1 MVRLMSARCPRSA
14 RSAPMARFSS
24 RCCNVARRDL
34 TTSDEVQRH
43 DSNRSMQE
51 FSCAVSLRK
60 KNLGRGLL
68 DLADAVGGQAHI
80 SRGLS
85 SKRRTA
91 FRPGG
96 KMAHTNERLS
106 AHSGRR
112 KNGRGHFIEFDDF
125 KSEFYAA
132 STLYTALPMAC
143 RVPGVCFPLPLLSRA
158 AVVQE
163 RDRC

>member
-1 MVRLMSARCPRSA
+1 M
-14 RSAPMARFSS
+14 
-24 RCCNVARRDL
+24 ARRDL

-80 SRGLS
+80 SRADCHPSDGQLS
-85 SKRRTA
+85 GPVEKWLIQ
-91 FRPGG
+91 
-96 KMAHTNERLS
+96 TNASPRILAAERM
-106 AHSGRR
+106 GE
-112 KNGRGHFIEFDDF
+112 GIFIEFDDF

-132 STLYTALPMAC
+132 SILYTALPMAC